1 MTALIH
7 ANVAGLRVVEKP
19 DMMASAWF
27 LKDAEGNILRSGVV
41 GMGELK
47 TPGADQTKADTIE
60 CGSSLYA
67 ALMAAIPKEPS

>member
-7 ANVAGLRVVEKP
+7 ANVGGLKVVEKP
-19 DMMASAWF
+19 GMMRNAWL
-27 LKDAEGNILRSGVV
+27 LKDADGNVLRSGVV

-60 CGSSLYA
+60 CGSDLYA
-67 ALMAAIPKEPS
+67 MLRDKLPKETS